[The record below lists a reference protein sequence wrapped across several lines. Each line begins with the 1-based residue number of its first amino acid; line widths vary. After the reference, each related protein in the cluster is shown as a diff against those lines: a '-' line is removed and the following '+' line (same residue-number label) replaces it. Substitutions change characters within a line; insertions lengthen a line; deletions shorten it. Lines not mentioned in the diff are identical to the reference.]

1 MSEEKKAFFAKL
13 DDFVA
18 KKKDLKATIFK
29 LDRRFDDV
37 KLKVDLAK
45 NNLFSGLLSDEE
57 RMTLIDN
64 VKSLLL
70 LYQELKDV
78 EHYEQIIDKEAKDKN
93 IQFTEQEKDKFED
106 SKFLLRKS
114 IPWKLVQTYQ
124 DLNHSF
130 REYIANIFVDKY
142 LNHYTPE
149 ELKEVTE
156 LKEKVMS
163 KVN

>member
-1 MSEEKKAFFAKL
+1 MADAKKELFAKL

-18 KKKDLKATIFK
+18 KKKDLKSTIFE
-29 LDRRFDDV
+29 LDRQFDDI

-57 RMTLIDN
+57 KMTVIDN
-64 VKSLLL
+64 VKSLLK

-78 EHYEQIIDKEAKDKN
+78 EHYEQIIDNEAKDKK
-93 IQFTEQEKDKFED
+93 IQFTEEEKDKFED

-124 DLNHSF
+124 DLNHTF

-142 LNHYTPE
+142 LCHYTPE
-149 ELKEVTE
+149 ELKEVTD
-156 LKEKVMS
+156 LKTKIMS

>member
-1 MSEEKKAFFAKL
+1 MTDQKKALFDKL
-13 DDFVA
+13 NDFVA
-18 KKKDLKATIFK
+18 KKKDIKMTIFD

-45 NNLFSGLLSDEE
+45 NNLFAGLLEDEE
-57 RMTLIDN
+57 RMTLIEN
-64 VKSLLL
+64 VKSLLV

-78 EHYEQIIDKEAKDKN
+78 EHYEQIIDKEKKKKK
-93 IQFTEQEKDKFED
+93 IQFTEEEKDKFED
-106 SKFLLRKS
+106 SKALLRKS

-124 DLNHSF
+124 DLNHKF

-142 LNHYTPE
+142 LSHYSEE
-149 ELKEVTE
+149 ELKDVTA

>member
-1 MSEEKKAFFAKL
+1 MTDQKKALFDKL
-13 DDFVA
+13 NDFVA
-18 KKKDLKATIFK
+18 KKKDIKMTIFD

-45 NNLFSGLLSDEE
+45 NNLFAGLLEDEE
-57 RMTLIDN
+57 RMTLIEN
-64 VKSLLL
+64 MKSLLV

-78 EHYEQIIDKEAKDKN
+78 EHYEQIIDKEAKDKK
-93 IQFTEQEKDKFED
+93 IQFTKEEKDKFED
-106 SKFLLRKS
+106 SKALLRKS

-124 DLNHSF
+124 DLNHKF

-142 LNHYTPE
+142 LSHYSEE
-149 ELKEVTE
+149 ELKDVTA

>member
-1 MSEEKKAFFAKL
+1 MSDEKKALFEKL
-13 DDFVA
+13 ESFVA
-18 KKKDLKATIFK
+18 KKKDLKATIFD
-29 LDRRFDDV
+29 LDKRFDDV

-45 NNLFSGLLSDEE
+45 NNLFAGILSDDE
-57 RMTLIDN
+57 RLTLIDN
-64 VKSLLL
+64 VKSLLE

-78 EHYEQIIDKEAKDKN
+78 EHYEQIIDKEAKDKK
-93 IQFTEQEKDKFED
+93 IQFTPEEKDKFED
-106 SKFLLRKS
+106 SKFILRKS

-142 LNHYTPE
+142 LSHYTPE

-156 LKEKVMS
+156 MKAKIMS

>member
-1 MSEEKKAFFAKL
+1 MADDKKALFEKL
-13 DDFVA
+13 ESFVA
-18 KKKDLKATIFK
+18 KKKDLKATIFD
-29 LDRRFDDV
+29 LDKRFDDV

-45 NNLFSGLLSDEE
+45 NNLFAGILNDDE
-57 RMTLIDN
+57 RLTLIDN
-64 VKSLLL
+64 VKSLLE

-78 EHYEQIIDKEAKDKN
+78 EHYEQIIDKEAKDKK
-93 IQFTEQEKDKFED
+93 IQFTPEEKDKFED
-106 SKFLLRKS
+106 LKFILRKS
-114 IPWKLVQTYQ
+114 IPWKLIQTYQ

-142 LNHYTPE
+142 LSHYTPE

-156 LKEKVMS
+156 MKAKIMS

>member
-1 MSEEKKAFFAKL
+1 MIDQKKALFDKL
-13 DDFVA
+13 NDFVA
-18 KKKDLKATIFK
+18 KKKDIKMTIFD

-45 NNLFSGLLSDEE
+45 NNLFAGLLEDEE
-57 RMTLIDN
+57 RMTLIEN
-64 VKSLLL
+64 VKSLLV

-78 EHYEQIIDKEAKDKN
+78 EHYEQIIDKEAKDKK
-93 IQFTEQEKDKFED
+93 IQFTEEEKDKFED
-106 SKFLLRKS
+106 SKALLRKS

-124 DLNHSF
+124 DLNHKF

-142 LNHYTPE
+142 LSHYSEE
-149 ELKEVTE
+149 ELKDVTA

>member
-1 MSEEKKAFFAKL
+1 MTDQKKALFDKL
-13 DDFVA
+13 NDFVA
-18 KKKDLKATIFK
+18 KKKDIKMTIFD

-45 NNLFSGLLSDEE
+45 NNLFAGLLEDEE
-57 RMTLIDN
+57 RMTLIEN
-64 VKSLLL
+64 VKSLLV

-78 EHYEQIIDKEAKDKN
+78 EHYEQIIDKEAKDKK
-93 IQFTEQEKDKFED
+93 IQFTEEEKDKFED
-106 SKFLLRKS
+106 SKALLRKS

-124 DLNHSF
+124 QLNHSF

-142 LNHYTPE
+142 LSHYSEE
-149 ELKEVTE
+149 ELKDVTA

>member
-1 MSEEKKAFFAKL
+1 MADVKKAFFEKL
-13 DDFVA
+13 DSFVA
-18 KKKDLKATIFK
+18 KKKDLKATIFD
-29 LDRRFDDV
+29 LDRRFDDI

-45 NNLFSGLLSDEE
+45 NNLFSGLLSDDE
-57 RMTLIDN
+57 RLTLIEN
-64 VKSLLL
+64 VKSLLN

-78 EHYEQIIDKEAKDKN
+78 EHYEQIIDKEAKDKK
-93 IQFTEQEKDKFED
+93 IQFTKEEQDRFDD

-114 IPWKLVQTYQ
+114 IPWKLVQLYQ
-124 DLNHSF
+124 DENHTF

-142 LNHYTPE
+142 LSHYTPE

-156 LKEKVMS
+156 LKEKIMT

>member
-1 MSEEKKAFFAKL
+1 MADEKKAFFEKL
-13 DDFVA
+13 DSFVA
-18 KKKDLKATIFK
+18 KKKDLKSTIFE

-45 NNLFSGLLSDEE
+45 NNLFAGILSDDE
-57 RMTLIDN
+57 RLTLINN
-64 VKSLLL
+64 VKSLLE

-78 EHYEQIIDKEAKDKN
+78 EHYEQIIDKEAKDKK

-106 SKFLLRKS
+106 SKFILRKS

-142 LNHYTPE
+142 LSHYSPE

-156 LKEKVMS
+156 MKEKIMS

>member
-1 MSEEKKAFFAKL
+1 MTDQKKALFDKL
-13 DDFVA
+13 NDCVA
-18 KKKDLKATIFK
+18 KKKDIKMTIFD

-45 NNLFSGLLSDEE
+45 NNLFAGLLEDEE
-57 RMTLIDN
+57 RMTLIEN
-64 VKSLLL
+64 VKSLLV

-78 EHYEQIIDKEAKDKN
+78 EHYEQIIDKEAKDKK
-93 IQFTEQEKDKFED
+93 IQFTEEEKDKFED
-106 SKFLLRKS
+106 SKALLRKS

-124 DLNHSF
+124 DLNHKF

-142 LNHYTPE
+142 LSHYSEE
-149 ELKEVTE
+149 ELKDVTA

>member
-1 MSEEKKAFFAKL
+1 MTDQKKALFDKL
-13 DDFVA
+13 NDFVA
-18 KKKDLKATIFK
+18 KKKDIKMTIFD

-45 NNLFSGLLSDEE
+45 NNLFAGLLEDEE
-57 RMTLIDN
+57 RMTLIEN
-64 VKSLLL
+64 VKSLLV

-78 EHYEQIIDKEAKDKN
+78 EHYEQIIDKEAKDKK
-93 IQFTEQEKDKFED
+93 IKFTEEEKDKFED
-106 SKFLLRKS
+106 SKALLRKS

-124 DLNHSF
+124 DLNHKF

-142 LNHYTPE
+142 LSHYSEE
-149 ELKEVTE
+149 ELKDVTA

>member
-1 MSEEKKAFFAKL
+1 MTDQKKAIFDKL
-13 DDFVA
+13 NDFVA
-18 KKKDLKATIFK
+18 KMKDIKMTIFD

-45 NNLFSGLLSDEE
+45 NNLFAGLLEDEE
-57 RMTLIDN
+57 RMTLIEN
-64 VKSLLL
+64 VKSLLV

-78 EHYEQIIDKEAKDKN
+78 EHYEQIIDKEAKDKK
-93 IQFTEQEKDKFED
+93 IQFTEEEKDKFED
-106 SKFLLRKS
+106 SKALLRKS

-124 DLNHSF
+124 DLNHKF

-142 LNHYTPE
+142 LSHYSEE
-149 ELKEVTE
+149 ELKDVTA

>member
-1 MSEEKKAFFAKL
+1 MTDQKKALFDKL
-13 DDFVA
+13 NGFVA
-18 KKKDLKATIFK
+18 KKKDIKMTIFD

-45 NNLFSGLLSDEE
+45 NNLFAGLLEDEE
-57 RMTLIDN
+57 RMTLIEN
-64 VKSLLL
+64 VKSLLV

-78 EHYEQIIDKEAKDKN
+78 EHYEQIIDKEAKDKK
-93 IQFTEQEKDKFED
+93 IQFTEEEKDKFED
-106 SKFLLRKS
+106 SKALLRKS

-124 DLNHSF
+124 DLNHKF

-142 LNHYTPE
+142 LSHYSEE
-149 ELKEVTE
+149 ELKDVTA

>member
-18 KKKDLKATIFK
+18 KKKDLKATIFE
-29 LDRRFDDV
+29 LDRCFDDV

-93 IQFTEQEKDKFED
+93 IQFTEQEKDKFKD

>member
-1 MSEEKKAFFAKL
+1 MTDQKKALFDKL
-13 DDFVA
+13 NDFVA
-18 KKKDLKATIFK
+18 KKKDIKMTIFD

-45 NNLFSGLLSDEE
+45 NNLFAGLLEDEE
-57 RMTLIDN
+57 RMTLIEN
-64 VKSLLL
+64 MKSLLV

-78 EHYEQIIDKEAKDKN
+78 EHYEQIIDKEAKDKK
-93 IQFTEQEKDKFED
+93 IQFTEEEKDKFED
-106 SKFLLRKS
+106 SKALLRKS

-124 DLNHSF
+124 DLNHKF

-142 LNHYTPE
+142 LSHYSEE
-149 ELKEVTE
+149 ELKDVTA

>member
-1 MSEEKKAFFAKL
+1 MTDQKKALFDKL
-13 DDFVA
+13 NDFVA
-18 KKKDLKATIFK
+18 KKKDIKMTIFD

-45 NNLFSGLLSDEE
+45 NNLFAGLLEDEE
-57 RMTLIDN
+57 RMTLIEN
-64 VKSLLL
+64 VKSLLV

-78 EHYEQIIDKEAKDKN
+78 EHYEQIIDKEAKDKK
-93 IQFTEQEKDKFED
+93 IQFTEEEKDKFED
-106 SKFLLRKS
+106 SKALLRKS

-124 DLNHSF
+124 DLNHKF

-142 LNHYTPE
+142 LSHYTPE

>member
-1 MSEEKKAFFAKL
+1 MSDAKKEVFAKL
-13 DDFVA
+13 ESFVA
-18 KKKDLKATIFK
+18 KKKDLKATIFD

-45 NNLFSGLLSDEE
+45 NNLFSGLLSDDE
-57 RMTLIDN
+57 RLTLIDN
-64 VKSLLL
+64 VKSLLV

-93 IQFTEQEKDKFED
+93 IQFTQEEKDKFDD

-124 DLNHSF
+124 DLAHSF

-142 LNHYTPE
+142 LSHYTPD

-156 LKEKVMS
+156 LKEKIMS

>member
-1 MSEEKKAFFAKL
+1 MADAKKELFAKL

-18 KKKDLKATIFK
+18 KKKDLKSTIFE
-29 LDRRFDDV
+29 LDRQFDDI

-57 RMTLIDN
+57 KMTLIDN
-64 VKSLLL
+64 VKSLLK

-78 EHYEQIIDKEAKDKN
+78 EHYEQIIDNEAKEKK
-93 IQFTEQEKDKFED
+93 IQFTEEEKDKFD
-106 SKFLLRKS
+106 DGKALLRKS

-124 DLNHSF
+124 NLNHSF

-142 LNHYTPE
+142 LSHYTPE
-149 ELKEVTE
+149 ELKEITE
-156 LKEKVMS
+156 LKEKIMS

>member
-1 MSEEKKAFFAKL
+1 MTDQKKALFDKL
-13 DDFVA
+13 NDFVA
-18 KKKDLKATIFK
+18 KKKDIKMTIFD

-45 NNLFSGLLSDEE
+45 NNLFAGLLEDEE
-57 RMTLIDN
+57 RMTLIEN
-64 VKSLLL
+64 VKSLLV

-78 EHYEQIIDKEAKDKN
+78 EHYEQIIDKEAKDKK
-93 IQFTEQEKDKFED
+93 IQFTEEEKDKFED
-106 SKFLLRKS
+106 SKALLRKS

-124 DLNHSF
+124 DLNHKF

-142 LNHYTPE
+142 LSHYSEE
-149 ELKEVTE
+149 ELKDVTA

>member
-1 MSEEKKAFFAKL
+1 MSDIKKAFFAKL
-13 DDFVA
+13 DDYVA
-18 KKKDLKATIFK
+18 KKKDLKATIFE

-57 RMTLIDN
+57 KIEN
-64 VKSLLL
+64 VKSLLI

-93 IQFTEQEKDKFED
+93 IQFTGQEKDKFED
-106 SKFLLRKS
+106 SKALLRKS
-114 IPWKLVQTYQ
+114 IPWKLVQTYN

-142 LNHYTPE
+142 LSHYTPE
-149 ELKEVTE
+149 ELKEVTK
-156 LKEKVMS
+156 LKEQIMS

>member
-1 MSEEKKAFFAKL
+1 MADVKKAFFEKL
-13 DDFVA
+13 DSFVA
-18 KKKDLKATIFK
+18 KKKDLKGTIFD

-57 RMTLIDN
+57 RLTLIDN
-64 VKSLLL
+64 VKSLLE

-78 EHYEQIIDKEAKDKN
+78 EHYEQIIDNEAKEKK
-93 IQFTEQEKDKFED
+93 IQFTEAEKDRFDD

-142 LNHYTPE
+142 LSHYTPE
-149 ELKEVTE
+149 ELKEVTL
-156 LKEKVMS
+156 LKENIMS

>member
-1 MSEEKKAFFAKL
+1 MTDQKKALFDKL
-13 DDFVA
+13 NDFVA
-18 KKKDLKATIFK
+18 KKKDIKMTIFD

-45 NNLFSGLLSDEE
+45 NNLFAGLLEDEE
-57 RMTLIDN
+57 RMTLIEN
-64 VKSLLL
+64 MKSLLV

-78 EHYEQIIDKEAKDKN
+78 EHYEQIIDKEAKDKK
-93 IQFTEQEKDKFED
+93 IQFTEEEKDKFED
-106 SKFLLRKS
+106 SKALLRKS

-124 DLNHSF
+124 DLNHKF

-142 LNHYTPE
+142 LSHYSEE
-149 ELKEVTE
+149 ELKDVTA
-156 LKEKVMS
+156 LKEKVTS

>member
-1 MSEEKKAFFAKL
+1 MTDQKKAIFDKL
-13 DDFVA
+13 NDFVA
-18 KKKDLKATIFK
+18 KKKDIKMTIFD

-45 NNLFSGLLSDEE
+45 NNLFAGLLEDEE
-57 RMTLIDN
+57 RMTLIEN
-64 VKSLLL
+64 VKSLLV

-78 EHYEQIIDKEAKDKN
+78 EHYEQIIDKEAKDKK
-93 IQFTEQEKDKFED
+93 IQFTEEEKDKFED
-106 SKFLLRKS
+106 SKALLRKS

-124 DLNHSF
+124 DLNHKF

-142 LNHYTPE
+142 LSHYSEE
-149 ELKEVTE
+149 ELKEVTA

>member
-1 MSEEKKAFFAKL
+1 MTDQKKALFDKL
-13 DDFVA
+13 NDFVA
-18 KKKDLKATIFK
+18 KKKDIKMTIFD

-45 NNLFSGLLSDEE
+45 NNLFAGLLEDEE
-57 RMTLIDN
+57 RMTLIEN
-64 VKSLLL
+64 MKSLLV

-78 EHYEQIIDKEAKDKN
+78 EHYEQIIDKEAKDKK
-93 IQFTEQEKDKFED
+93 IQFTEEEKDKFED
-106 SKFLLRKS
+106 SKALLRKS

-124 DLNHSF
+124 DLNHKF

-142 LNHYTPE
+142 LSHYTEE
-149 ELKEVTE
+149 ELKDVTA

-163 KVN
+163 KIN

>member
-18 KKKDLKATIFK
+18 KKKDLKATIFE

-64 VKSLLL
+64 VKSLLV

>member
-1 MSEEKKAFFAKL
+1 MADVKKAFFEKL
-13 DDFVA
+13 DSFVA
-18 KKKDLKATIFK
+18 KKKDLKATIFD
-29 LDRRFDDV
+29 LDRRFDDI

-45 NNLFSGLLSDEE
+45 NNLFSGLLSDDE
-57 RMTLIDN
+57 RLTLIEN
-64 VKSLLL
+64 VKSLLN

-78 EHYEQIIDKEAKDKN
+78 EHYEQIIDKEAKDTK
-93 IQFTEQEKDKFED
+93 IQFTKEEQDRFDD

-114 IPWKLVQTYQ
+114 IPWKLVQLYQ
-124 DLNHSF
+124 DENHTF

-142 LNHYTPE
+142 LSHYTPE

-156 LKEKVMS
+156 LKEKIMS

>member
-1 MSEEKKAFFAKL
+1 MTDQKKAIFDKL
-13 DDFVA
+13 NDFVA
-18 KKKDLKATIFK
+18 KKKDIKMTIFD

-45 NNLFSGLLSDEE
+45 NNLFAGLLEDEE
-57 RMTLIDN
+57 RMTLIEN
-64 VKSLLL
+64 VKSLLV

-78 EHYEQIIDKEAKDKN
+78 EHYEQIIDKEAKDKKT
-93 IQFTEQEKDKFED
+93 QFTEEEKDKFED
-106 SKFLLRKS
+106 SKALLRKS

-124 DLNHSF
+124 DLNHKF

-142 LNHYTPE
+142 LSHYSEE
-149 ELKEVTE
+149 ELKDVTA

>member
-1 MSEEKKAFFAKL
+1 MTDQKKALFDKL
-13 DDFVA
+13 NDFVA
-18 KKKDLKATIFK
+18 KKKDIKMTIFD

-45 NNLFSGLLSDEE
+45 NNLFAGLLEDEE
-57 RMTLIDN
+57 RMTLIEN
-64 VKSLLL
+64 VKSLLV

-78 EHYEQIIDKEAKDKN
+78 EHYEQIIDKEAKDKK
-93 IQFTEQEKDKFED
+93 IQFTEEEKDKFED
-106 SKFLLRKS
+106 SKALLRKS

-124 DLNHSF
+124 DLNHKF

-142 LNHYTPE
+142 LSHYSE
-149 ELKEVTE
+149 EDLKDVTA

>member
-1 MSEEKKAFFAKL
+1 MGDAKKELFAKL
-13 DDFVA
+13 DSFVA
-18 KKKDLKATIFK
+18 KKKDLKATIFD
-29 LDRRFDDV
+29 LDRRFDDI
-37 KLKVDLAK
+37 KLKVDLSK
-45 NNLFSGLLSDEE
+45 NNLFAGILSDEE
-57 RMTLIDN
+57 RLTLINN
-64 VKSLLL
+64 VKSLLE

-106 SKFLLRKS
+106 SKFILRKS

-142 LNHYTPE
+142 LSHYTPE

-156 LKEKVMS
+156 LKAKIMS

>member
-1 MSEEKKAFFAKL
+1 MSDVKKAFFEKL
-13 DDFVA
+13 DSLVA
-18 KKKDLKATIFK
+18 KKKDLKGTIFE

-37 KLKVDLAK
+37 KLKVNLAK
-45 NNLFSGLLSDEE
+45 NNLFSGLLSDDE
-57 RMTLIDN
+57 RLTLIDN
-64 VKSLLL
+64 VKSLLE

-78 EHYEQIIDKEAKDKN
+78 EHYEQIIDNEAKEKKL
-93 IQFTEQEKDKFED
+93 QFTQQEQDRFDD

-114 IPWKLVQTYQ
+114 IPWKLVQLYQ

-142 LNHYTPE
+142 LSHYTPE

-156 LKEKVMS
+156 LKEKIMS

>member
-1 MSEEKKAFFAKL
+1 MTDQKKALFDKL
-13 DDFVA
+13 NDFVA
-18 KKKDLKATIFK
+18 KKKDIKMTIFD

-45 NNLFSGLLSDEE
+45 NNLFAGLLEDEE
-57 RMTLIDN
+57 KMTLIEN
-64 VKSLLL
+64 VKSLLV

-78 EHYEQIIDKEAKDKN
+78 EHYEQIIDKEAKDKK
-93 IQFTEQEKDKFED
+93 IQFTEEEKDKFED
-106 SKFLLRKS
+106 SKALLRKS

-124 DLNHSF
+124 DLNHKF

-142 LNHYTPE
+142 LSHYSEE
-149 ELKEVTE
+149 ELKDVTA

>member
-1 MSEEKKAFFAKL
+1 MTDQKKAIFDKL
-13 DDFVA
+13 NDFVA
-18 KKKDLKATIFK
+18 KKKDIKMTIFD

-45 NNLFSGLLSDEE
+45 NNLFAGLLEDEE
-57 RMTLIDN
+57 RMTLIEN
-64 VKSLLL
+64 VKSLLV

-78 EHYEQIIDKEAKDKN
+78 EHYEQIIDKEAKDKK
-93 IQFTEQEKDKFED
+93 IQFTEEEKDKFED
-106 SKFLLRKS
+106 SKALLRKS

-124 DLNHSF
+124 DLNHKF

-142 LNHYTPE
+142 LSHYSEE
-149 ELKEVTE
+149 ELKDVTA

>member
-1 MSEEKKAFFAKL
+1 MTDQKKAIFDKL
-13 DDFVA
+13 NDFVA
-18 KKKDLKATIFK
+18 KKKDIKMTIFD

-45 NNLFSGLLSDEE
+45 NNLFAGLLEDEE
-57 RMTLIDN
+57 RMTLIEN
-64 VKSLLL
+64 MKSLLV

-78 EHYEQIIDKEAKDKN
+78 EHYEQIIDKEAKDKK
-93 IQFTEQEKDKFED
+93 IQFTEEEKDKFED
-106 SKFLLRKS
+106 SKALLRKS

-124 DLNHSF
+124 DLNHKF

-142 LNHYTPE
+142 LSHYSEE
-149 ELKEVTE
+149 ELKDVTA

>member
-1 MSEEKKAFFAKL
+1 MTDQKKAVFDKL
-13 DDFVA
+13 NDFVA
-18 KKKDLKATIFK
+18 KKKDIKMTIFD

-45 NNLFSGLLSDEE
+45 NNLFAGLLEDDE
-57 RMTLIDN
+57 RMTLIEN
-64 VKSLLL
+64 VKSLLV

-78 EHYEQIIDKEAKDKN
+78 EHYEQIIDKEAKDKK
-93 IQFTEQEKDKFED
+93 IQFTEEEKDKFED
-106 SKFLLRKS
+106 SKALLRKS

-124 DLNHSF
+124 DLNHKF

-142 LNHYTPE
+142 LSHYSEE
-149 ELKEVTE
+149 ELKDVTA

>member
-1 MSEEKKAFFAKL
+1 MDATKKAFFEKL
-13 DDFVA
+13 DSFVA
-18 KKKDLKATIFK
+18 KKRDLKATIFE

-45 NNLFSGLLSDEE
+45 NNLFSGLLSDDE
-57 RMTLIDN
+57 RLSLINN
-64 VKSLLL
+64 VKSLLE

-78 EHYEQIIDKEAKDKN
+78 EHYEQIIDQEAKDKN
-93 IQFTEQEKDKFED
+93 IKFTKEEQEKFDD
-106 SKFLLRKS
+106 LKFLLRKS
-114 IPWKLVQTYQ
+114 IPWKFVQTYQ

-142 LNHYTPE
+142 LSHYTQE

-156 LKEKVMS
+156 LKAKIMS